1 MYEILF
7 SIVVQG
13 KQAVKADGTPVSIY
27 LCLYAPIILA
37 CSDVHV
43 GAVLYSITQIVIKKS
58 KLNHVLLRLDKI
70 Y

>member
-13 KQAVKADGTPVSIY
+13 KQAVKADGTPVSI
-27 LCLYAPIILA
+27 CLYAPIILA

-43 GAVLYSITQIVIKKS
+43 GTVLYSITQIVIKKS